1 MLAIV
6 CPGFMHLFIIIKLSQ
21 KQLKKIAPV
30 YSIIITTMVSASK
43 TTKANK
49 GSKVKTTEKKTKKTT
64 KQVTTPKVET
74 APPSPTPVTP
84 VVDTVE
90 NVVQKPLDTHAIET
104 SMTEVLASFSQSI
117 TALTTALAQL
127 KSDFKTVEK
136 QVLKEART
144 MDKVN
149 AKRNKNKGS
158 RAPSGFVKPAAI
170 SPELAKFLGVDS
182 DTKMARTDVTK
193 MITSYV
199 KDNNLQDVNN
209 GRKIVP
215 DAKLKALLNVSGNEE
230 VTYFNLQKFMKPHFV
245 KV

>member
-1 MLAIV
+1 MAV
-6 CPGFMHLFIIIKLSQ
+6 
-21 KQLKKIAPV
+21 
-30 YSIIITTMVSASK
+30 ASK
-43 TTKANK
+43 TTKATK
-49 GSKVKTTEKKTKKTT
+49 STKAPKTADKKVKKATKSTPA
-64 KQVTTPKVET
+64 PKVET
-74 APPSPTPVTP
+74 PAPAPVTP
-84 VVDTVE
+84 VTETVE
-90 NVVQKPLDTHAIET
+90 NVVQKPLDNHAIET
-104 SMTEVLASFSQSI
+104 SMTEVLTSFSQSI
-117 TALTTALAQL
+117 TSLTTALAQL

-170 SPELAKFLGVDS
+170 SAELAKFLGVAP

-199 KDNNLQDVNN
+199 KDNNLQDSNN

-215 DAKLKALLNVSGNEE
+215 DAKLKALLNVSGSDE
-230 VTYFNLQKFMKPHFV
+230 VTYFNLQKYMKPHFV
-245 KV
+245 KA